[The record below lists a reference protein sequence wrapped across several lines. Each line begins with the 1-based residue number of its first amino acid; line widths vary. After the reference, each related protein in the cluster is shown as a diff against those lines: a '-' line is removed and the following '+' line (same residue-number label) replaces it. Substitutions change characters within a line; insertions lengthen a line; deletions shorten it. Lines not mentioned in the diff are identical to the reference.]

1 MATVSMAEEAL
12 FASEEPRGDGGDDE
26 PEPAVCQACRRPI
39 RSEDARRT
47 GYGSHC
53 RRKGRP
59 RPGPRP
65 APRGAGG
72 RFEVDQDPLPEP

>member
-1 MATVSMAEEAL
+1 MISTGMDELPAD
-12 FASEEPRGDGGDDE
+12 DGNDE
-26 PEPAVCQACRRPI
+26 HEPAVCQACRRPI
-39 RSEDARRT
+39 TSQDARRT

-59 RPGPRP
+59 RPGPRLP
-65 APRGAGG
+65 SRGIGG